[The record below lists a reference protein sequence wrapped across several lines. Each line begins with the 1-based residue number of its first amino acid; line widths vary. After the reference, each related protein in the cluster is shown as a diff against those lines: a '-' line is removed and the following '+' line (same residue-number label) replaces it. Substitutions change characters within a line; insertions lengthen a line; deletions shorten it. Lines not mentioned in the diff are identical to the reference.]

1 MNHLAIPIRDASAV
15 SWEAGPGIVVLP
27 DGARVRGRALRD
39 GPAAGQ
45 APHFGLYLR
54 GRRPPA
60 TPWSSVWVRWPDF
73 WLPLDRR
80 AASAAFTLA
89 HERAS
94 AGERV
99 EVACGEGRGR
109 TGTALACIAQLAGVP
124 AAQAV
129 QWIRENYDPKA
140 VETPWQRRYV
150 QRFTDQ

>member
-1 MNHLAIPIRDASAV
+1 V
-15 SWEAGPGIVVLP
+15 SWDTEPGIVVLP

-39 GPAAGQ
+39 GPAAGP

-54 GRRPPA
+54 AWHPPA
-60 TPWSSVWVRWPDF
+60 MPWPVVWVQWPDF
-73 WLPLDRR
+73 WLPLDPQVARD
-80 AASAAFTLA
+80 AFTLA
-89 HERAS
+89 HRRAL

-99 EVACGEGRGR
+99 EVTCAGGRGR

-129 QWIRENYDPKA
+129 QWVREVYDAKA

-150 QRFTDQ
+150 QRFGRP

>member
-1 MNHLAIPIRDASAV
+1 VR
-15 SWEAGPGIVVLP
+15 WEAGPGIVLLP
-27 DGARVRGRALRD
+27 GGAGGRGRALRD
-39 GPAAGQ
+39 GPAAGP
-45 APHFGLYLR
+45 APHFALYLC

-60 TPWSSVWVRWPDF
+60 TPWPAVWVRWPDF

-89 HERAS
+89 YQRIL

-99 EVACGEGRGR
+99 EVACGGGHGR

-129 QWIRENYDPKA
+129 QWVRESYDPKA

-150 QRFTDQ
+150 QRFTSAD